1 MNATLNIF
9 LYKKI
14 NIKWSIEISA
24 KDIFLTL
31 KSISDEML
39 YYFLSGDKVD

>member
-1 MNATLNIF
+1 MNVTLNIL

-14 NIKWSIEISA
+14 NIKWSIEILA

-31 KSISDEML
+31 KSISDDIALLFSEWR
-39 YYFLSGDKVD
+39 